1 MGVKKMN
8 EVYQLDREFVPLC
21 NLLKMCG
28 VVDSGGAGK
37 QLVAT
42 GVVEVDGQTELR
54 KTCKIR
60 AGQTVSGPG
69 FTSRVE
75 GGE

>member
-1 MGVKKMN
+1 MN

-60 AGQTVSGPG
+60 VGQTVSGPG
-69 FTSRVE
+69 FTIRVE